1 VLKIS
6 NKGHPDSSNSAMSEK
21 LKRFNEI
28 LIQSIGQSINELV
41 SPNVRRV
48 LYKLLED
55 RYGIIPDEF
64 PYRLETIYTALDD
77 LFGLRVAGAI
87 ERLIAKHFCDELNM
101 SFLNTPECTLQM
113 YIEKAKQLS

>member
-1 VLKIS
+1 M
-6 NKGHPDSSNSAMSEK
+6 AEK

-28 LIQSIGQSINELV
+28 LIQSIDESINELV

-55 RYGIIPDEF
+55 HYGIIPDEF

-77 LFGLRVAGAI
+77 VFGIRVAGAI
-87 ERLIAKHFCDELNM
+87 ERLIAKHFYGELNIPFAYM
-101 SFLNTPECTLQM
+101 SECTLQM
-113 YIEKAKQLS
+113 YIEKAQQLG